1 MQYHSA
7 SALNLTTISSTISL
21 FFQSSFHLSLTVL
34 VRYRSLDFIQP
45 LMMFTTNFELQ
56 SQTTRLH
63 ELLVSYGAISH
74 RVFTF
79 YDLTFQSNSIL
90 FHFTSSLH
98 TTTHFTV
105 IEAWAFPTS
114 LAVTK
119 GIIVI
124 FFSSAQLDASI
135 QQVFL
140 LDLRFNIRRRWCFMN
155 RRRTIFFSF

>member
-1 MQYHSA
+1 MHHSTTP
-7 SALNLTTISSTISL
+7 SLNPSSISSTISL
-21 FFQSSFHLSLTVL
+21 FFQSAFHLSLTVL
-34 VRYRSLDFIQP
+34 VRYRSLEHIQP
-45 LMMFTTNFELQ
+45 LMEFTTNFELQ

-63 ELLVSYGAISH
+63 EVLLQKYNTLCKY

-79 YDLTFQSNSIL
+79 YDLTFQSNSHSIL
-90 FHFTSSLH
+90 LLNNTSTLH
-98 TTTHFTV
+98 NLTQLSV
-105 IEAWAFPTS
+105 NSDWAFPTS

-140 LDLRFNIRRRWCFMN
+140 LDWR
-155 RRRTIFFSF
+155 